1 MSINRNNVKKKVRL
15 LRLDDL
21 TSHDFK
27 RIIQLDPVI
36 FIPIGAT
43 EAHGDHLPLSTDSL
57 QPETIATQLA
67 EKIGGLV
74 APPIRYGCH
83 SSTKN
88 MPGTISIGFE
98 TLKNMVYEILTSL
111 AKNGAR
117 KIVILSGHAGAI
129 HMAALKLACQ
139 DAVEHFGLKLMLLTD
154 YEIAKEIADEIEFD
168 TTDGHGGFIETARI
182 LAIAPHLV
190 KNNRRKGK
198 FIDKKFRIVKDPE
211 TCYPDGIVGDPT
223 KATREIGERIN
234 ERIIERI
241 EQLIRENFGSER
253 HE

>member
-1 MSINRNNVKKKVRL
+1 

-21 TSHDFK
+21 TSEEFK
-27 RIIQLDPVI
+27 KIMQLDPVI
-36 FIPIGAT
+36 FVPIGAT

-57 QPETIATQLA
+57 QPEAIAMQLA

-88 MPGTISIGFE
+88 MPGTISIRFE
-98 TLKNMVYEILTSL
+98 TLRSIVYEILASL

-117 KIVILSGHAGAI
+117 KIVILSGHAGAV

-139 DAVEHFGLKLMLLTD
+139 DAVEQFDLKLMLLTD
-154 YEIAKEIADEIEFD
+154 YEIAKELGEIIKFD
-168 TTDGHGGFIETARI
+168 STDGHGGLIETARL
-182 LAIAPHLV
+182 LAIAPDLV
-190 KNNRRKGK
+190 KSRRRKGK
-198 FIDKKFRIVKDPE
+198 FLDKKFMIVKNPE

-223 KATREIGERIN
+223 NATREIGERIN
-234 ERIIERI
+234 NYIIERI
-241 EQLIRENFGSER
+241 EQLINENFGRENHDQEGDR
-253 HE
+253 R

>member
-1 MSINRNNVKKKVRL
+1 MRV

-27 RIIQLDPVI
+27 RIIELDPVI
-36 FIPIGAT
+36 FIPVGAT

-57 QPETIATQLA
+57 QPEAIAAQLA

-88 MPGTISIGFE
+88 MPGTISISFE
-98 TLKNMVYEILTSL
+98 TLRNIVYEILASL

-129 HMAALKLACQ
+129 HMAALRLACQ
-139 DAVEHFGLKLMLLTD
+139 EAVEQFDLKLMLLTD
-154 YEIAKEIADEIEFD
+154 YEIAKELADEIKFD
-168 TTDGHGGFIETARI
+168 ATDGHGGFIETARI
-182 LAIAPHLV
+182 LAIAPDLV
-190 KNNRRKGK
+190 KSRRRKGK
-198 FIDKKFRIVKDPE
+198 FLDKNFMIVKDPE
-211 TCYPDGIVGDPT
+211 TCYPDGIAGDPT

-234 ERIIERI
+234 EHIIERI
-241 EQLIRENFGSER
+241 EQMIRENFGSEN